1 MRISDWSSDVC
12 SSDLAPLDRVQHRPG
27 EAAVDPGAQPRHM
40 HLDPVGAGV
49 EVDPPYGLEQGLAR
63 DRATGHA
70 REIGEQVEFAQR
82 QAEQS
87 SRALDAPVDQVNSQ
101 FAGPELPRR
110 QPAAAD
116 EARDRSEEHASELQY
131 LM

>member
-1 MRISDWSSDVC
+1 MTRSFPTRR
-12 SSDLAPLDRVQHRPG
+12 SSDL
-27 EAAVDPGAQPRHM
+27 
-40 HLDPVGAGV
+40 DPVVAGV

-82 QAEQS
+82 QADQS

-110 QPAAAD
+110 QPA
-116 EARDRSEEHASELQY
+116 EIGRASCRERVCEY
-131 LM
+131 V